1 MPYDFDSI
9 EQLRELIR
17 NCEYQYYILDAPTIS
32 DAQFDELMQQLRK
45 LEAEHPEA
53 ITPDSPTQRVGGGV
67 SPEFEQVTHAVPM
80 LSLDNVFSGDEFVE
94 FDEKLQGSLDSKAIT
109 YCCEAKLDGLA
120 VSILYL
126 DGVFTQAATRG
137 DGKVGEDITD
147 NVRTIRN
154 VPLVLRGDW
163 PVKLEVRG
171 EVFMSKDGFERHNA
185 RAAETGDR
193 VFVNTRN
200 AAAGSL
206 RQLDSSVTA
215 KRPLLFN
222 AYGIG
227 VMEGQPCPDTQTGRL
242 EYMKSLGIPVN
253 EQTQIANGGKAVVE
267 LYDQMESNRDKLNYD
282 IDGMVVKVNSVKLQE
297 QLGFVSRAPRW
308 AIAMKF
314 KAQTTNAVICNVI
327 FQVGRTGVI
336 TPVAKINPVF
346 VGGVTVS
353 SVTLHNADELDRLDL
368 HYGDMVVV
376 KRAGDVIPKIV
387 SVVPDIR
394 KADAKRVVFPMECPS
409 CREPLKRIDVAHY
422 CTNERC
428 PSRVKAAILH
438 LVSRKAFDIDG
449 IGEVLIDQLLTS
461 GLVETI
467 ADIFTMD
474 AKSLST
480 LPRVGT
486 KLANK
491 IISNVEKSKHITLA
505 KFINA
510 LGIPDVGEATA
521 AALADHFGTYDALAN
536 ATVDQLKEVEDI
548 GDVVANN
555 IYNYCECSEGD
566 IAFSLIENGVV
577 IVAPEQTESIEFF
590 VGKTFVLT
598 GTLAKLNRDDA
609 KARIKAAGGKN
620 SSSVSTKTDYVIAG
634 ENAGA
639 KLTTAQ
645 KLGITILTE
654 DELLQHLG
662 L

>member
-1 MPYDFDSI
+1 MPYDIDTLRDLIRKYEYEYYVLDTPTITDAMFD
-9 EQLRELIR
+9 ELMRQLREL
-17 NCEYQYYILDAPTIS
+17 
-32 DAQFDELMQQLRK
+32 
-45 LEAEHPEA
+45 EAANPDS
-53 ITPDSPTQRVGGGV
+53 ITPDSPTQRVGGV
-67 SPEFEQVTHAVPM
+67 PSPEFEQVTHAVPM

-94 FDEKLQGSLDSKAIT
+94 FDEKLQGSLGSKAIT

-185 RAAETGDR
+185 RAVETGDR

-267 LYDQMESNRDKLNYD
+267 LYNQMESNRDKLNYD
-282 IDGMVVKVNSVKLQE
+282 IDGMVVKVNDVKLQE

-314 KAQTTNAVICNVI
+314 KAQTTNAVICDVV

-336 TPVAKINPVF
+336 TPVAKTNPVF

-353 SVTLHNADELDRLDL
+353 SVTLHNADEIERLGL
-368 HYGDMVVV
+368 HHGDMVVI

-387 SVVPDIR
+387 SVVLDVR
-394 KADAKRVVFPMECPS
+394 KPDAKPIVFPTACP
-409 CREPLKRIDVAHY
+409 CCGEALKRVDVAHY
-422 CTNERC
+422 CVNVRC
-428 PSRVKAAILH
+428 KDRVKAAILH
-438 LVSRKAFDIDG
+438 LVSRKAFNIDG
-449 IGEVLIDQLLTS
+449 IGEVLIDQLLDS

-467 ADIFTMD
+467 ADIFILD
-474 AKSLST
+474 AKCLVSLD
-480 LPRVGT
+480 RVGT

-491 IISNVEKSKHITLA
+491 LCANIEKSKNITLA

-510 LGIPDVGEATA
+510 LGIPDVGESTA
-521 AALADHFGTYDALAN
+521 AALADHFGTYDAVAN
-536 ATVDQLKEVEDI
+536 ATIEQLKEVEDI

-577 IVAPEQTESIEFF
+577 IAAPEQTQAVEFF

-598 GTLAKLNRDDA
+598 GSLAKLNRDDA

-620 SSSVSTKTDYVIAG
+620 SSSVSSKTDYVIAG

-645 KLGITILTE
+645 KLGVTILTE